1 MTEPTNVPR
10 CDECGERLQAADAGV
25 TVSRV
30 RLTGSG
36 HPLWMREMLCGSCYA
51 RTKNGEPHD

>member
-1 MTEPTNVPR
+1 MSEPTNVPR
-10 CDECGERLQAADAGV
+10 CDECGERLQAPDAEV

-36 HPLWMREMLCGSCYA
+36 RPLWMREMLCISCYA
-51 RTKNGEPHD
+51 RTKNGGPHE

>member
-1 MTEPTNVPR
+1 MSEPTNVPR
-10 CDECGERLQAADAGV
+10 CDECGERLQAPDAEV

-30 RLTGSG
+30 RLTESG